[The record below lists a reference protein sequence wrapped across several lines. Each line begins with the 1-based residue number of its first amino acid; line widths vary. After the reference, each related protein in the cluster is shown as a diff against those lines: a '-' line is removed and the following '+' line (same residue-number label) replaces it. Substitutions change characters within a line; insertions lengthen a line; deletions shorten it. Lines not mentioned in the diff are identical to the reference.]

1 MLRPH
6 TEAGVLYLQEL
17 KMIADFRKPF
27 TRRSIED
34 TASDELYE
42 AEKSLLIA
50 QTKLEFAKATV
61 DTETARVARLR
72 AFVQAK
78 GEANARVKDLPLKG
92 LSDANKTADFD

>member
-1 MLRPH
+1 MRRPH

-17 KMIADFRKPF
+17 KMIADFRKTF

-34 TASDELYE
+34 TANDELYE

-61 DTETARVARLR
+61 DAETARVARLR
-72 AFVQAK
+72 AFVQSK
-78 GEANARVKDLPLKG
+78 GEGTNA
-92 LSDANKTADFD
+92 AQ

>member
-1 MLRPH
+1 
-6 TEAGVLYLQEL
+6 
-17 KMIADFRKPF
+17 MIADFRKTF

-61 DTETARVARLR
+61 DAETARVARLR
-72 AFVQAK
+72 AFVQSK
-78 GEANARVKDLPLKG
+78 GEVNAGVEDLPLKG